1 MNYNYELSQKL
12 KEIYK
17 HELGECYNNAYE
29 LLLYGEVEY
38 YSIGYVHDLKTKVA
52 IRHAWGVLNN
62 QIIDTTVG
70 NIDMSDYNFYSA
82 FNIYKN
88 DLEYIRKNYKPCLEG
103 YKDKEEQQLLEM
115 LIKDKKVTEVV

>member
-1 MNYNYELSQKL
+1 M
-12 KEIYK
+12 
-17 HELGECYNNAYE
+17 
-29 LLLYGEVEY
+29 
-38 YSIGYVHDLKTKVA
+38 A

>member
-1 MNYNYELSQKL
+1 
-12 KEIYK
+12 
-17 HELGECYNNAYE
+17 
-29 LLLYGEVEY
+29 
-38 YSIGYVHDLKTKVA
+38 
-52 IRHAWGVLNN
+52 
-62 QIIDTTVG
+62 
-70 NIDMSDYNFYSA
+70 MSDYNFYSA